1 MRGRPKSSGSS
12 SRVRFSG
19 SERGAAHQ
27 SWYAAIADNYGMLY
41 ESGRDERAAE
51 FLHGVFRR
59 RGPVHDVLDV
69 ACGTFGIDLRLVKLG
84 YRVVGRDLS
93 PAMIR
98 VARRNLRT
106 KGLRADLAVGD
117 MRALRLGREFDAVV
131 CLGTAFNYLVSTAD
145 IERALRMFHDHVRRG
160 GLLVLDLTNFATF
173 IDSPMNARTEVDHTA
188 TDGRRIAIFA
198 FNEQNQAKTIHIA
211 RFFTV
216 TQREGRIDLRF
227 DEASLKVWRKEAIRR
242 LLRRRGF

>member
-1 MRGRPKSSGSS
+1 
-12 SRVRFSG
+12 
-19 SERGAAHQ
+19 
-27 SWYAAIADNYGMLY
+27 
-41 ESGRDERAAE
+41 
-51 FLHGVFRR
+51 
-59 RGPVHDVLDV
+59 
-69 ACGTFGIDLRLVKLG
+69 
-84 YRVVGRDLS
+84 
-93 PAMIR
+93 MIR

-173 IDSPMNARTEVDHTA
+173 IDSPMNARAEVDHTA

-242 LLRRRGF
+242 LLRRRGFRPVEWWGDLRRNVRYRPSRSPRLVSVAVRR